1 MKFPWKGV
9 ALGSGIL
16 TFLVAAR
23 CVVTVERA
31 LYYGRNYGM
40 QLVMEDPW
48 FYIGMAAAAICVI
61 ALLVLAD
68 QESKRHAPEEDP
80 EITEE

>member
-16 TFLVAAR
+16 TFLVAVR

-31 LYYGRNYGM
+31 LYYGRNYGV
-40 QLVMEDPW
+40 QLMMEDPW
-48 FYIGMAAAAICVI
+48 FYIGMAAAAVCVV

-68 QESKRHAPEEDP
+68 QESKQRLPEEDP
-80 EITEE
+80 EVTEE